1 MIGRTQIRNL
11 ATLGLVFVGL
21 HASSL
26 HAIADERATDRVE
39 FVRDIQPL
47 LQKKCAS
54 CHGESMAKSG
64 LRLDVKSAA
73 LAGGDSGLVIVPND
87 SAKSALLERVSS
99 QGDDRMPPEGDP
111 LSPAQVDLIKRWIDQ
126 GADWPDGV
134 DRAKIVDKY
143 DWWSLKPVVRSAI
156 PQVIDPRTG
165 LQPESA
171 IDAFILD
178 KLRAK
183 GLSPSPEADRRTLAR
198 RLYFDLIGLPPS
210 PEEMAAFID
219 DPDPNSYPKLVDR
232 LLESPHY
239 GERWA
244 RHWLDVVHYG
254 DTHGYDKDQPRPN
267 AWPYRD
273 YVIRS
278 LNRDKRYSQFV
289 EEQIAG
295 DILAPGTEDGFT
307 ATGFI
312 SAGPWDFIG
321 HIEVPESKTDGMIA
335 RMLDRDDM
343 VTNTCN
349 TFVSLTVQC
358 ARCHNHKFDPVTQ
371 EDYYRLQAVF
381 AALDRADR
389 AYDNDPNV
397 ANERTTLTAQQQKLQ
412 SIQQQLNAKVVQL
425 GGERLR
431 QLDQLISV
439 AAQKGNHP
447 LVAQFGYHSQIEA
460 HSAQLKW
467 VQVDL
472 GGTKAPASI
481 QLVGCHDDFN
491 QIGSGFGFPVRFKV
505 EMSDDENF
513 RNGVTAIADY
523 TAQDFANPGIKPLT
537 FAVEGKSGRFVR
549 VTATKLATRQND
561 FIFALAELSV
571 IDETGRNLALGQ
583 TVRGLDS
590 IEAAPRWRQ
599 SNLVDGYYMGVAV
612 ASEASI
618 ADLKRQR
625 DELMSVVVDPATR
638 QALAETADSLAKVAE
653 SLKMLPAPSRVY
665 SGMVHTGSGSFVG
678 TGALGGKPRVIRVLA
693 RGNVTSP
700 QKEVGPGRVPLS
712 HSDSGEFNLPAGHSE
727 GERRVAMAQWIT
739 SSNNPLTW
747 RSIVNRVWLYHFGRG
762 IVDSPNDFGRMGQ
775 QPSHPE
781 LLDWLATE
789 FRDGDQSLK
798 QLHRM
803 IVNSRTYRQVSSI
816 EEANLA
822 SSGDVTSNSAVAIDS
837 SNLYLWRMNRR
848 KLEAEAVRDAAL
860 AVAGKLNR
868 QLGGPAFQDFVVE
881 KPEHSPH
888 YEYQLHDSEDV
899 RIHRRSIYRFLVRS
913 QPQPFMTTLDC
924 ADPSMS
930 VDKRNETVTALQAL
944 ALLNNRLMLTMAK
957 YLAQRVEAA
966 ESGLS
971 RQVEYAF
978 RLTVSRSPTSDE
990 LDELTGYART
1000 HGLAGVCRLLMN
1012 LNEFVFVD

>member
-1 MIGRTQIRNL
+1 M
-11 ATLGLVFVGL
+11 GLVVLAG
-21 HASSL
+21 
-26 HAIADERATDRVE
+26 IALSATGFADDRTKDRVE

-47 LQKKCAS
+47 LLKNCAS
-54 CHGESMAKSG
+54 CHGEETAKSG

-73 LAGGDSGLVIVPND
+73 LIGGDSGPVIAPKD
-87 SAKSALLERVSS
+87 SSKSALVERISS
-99 QGDDRMPPEGDP
+99 QADDRMPPEGDP
-111 LSPAQVDLIKRWIDQ
+111 LSPGQIDLIKRWIDQ
-126 GADWPDGV
+126 GDDWPDGV

-143 DWWSLKPVVRSAI
+143 DWWSLKPVVRPDL

-165 LQPESA
+165 RQPESA
-171 IDAFILD
+171 IDAFILA
-178 KLRAK
+178 KLREK
-183 GLSPSPEADRRTLAR
+183 GLPPSPEADRRTLAR
-198 RLYFDLIGLPPS
+198 RLYFDLIGLPPTPDELAS
-210 PEEMAAFID
+210 FVD
-219 DPDPNSYPKLVDR
+219 DPDPNAYAKLVDR

-273 YVIRS
+273 YVIRA
-278 LNRDKRYSQFV
+278 LNSDKRYSRFV

-295 DILAPGTEDGFT
+295 DILAPGTEDGLT

-349 TFVSLTVQC
+349 TFISLTVQC
-358 ARCHNHKFDPVTQ
+358 ARCHNHKFDPVNQ

-389 AYDNDPNV
+389 TYDNDPGI
-397 ANERTTLTAQQQKLQ
+397 AQARATLMTQQQKLQ
-412 SIQQQLNAKVVQL
+412 SVQQQLNAKVAQL
-425 GGERLR
+425 GGEKLR
-431 QLDQLISV
+431 QLDQLI
-439 AAQKGNHP
+439 AAAGNKGSHP
-447 LVAQFGYHSQIEA
+447 LAAQFGYHSQIEPNA
-460 HSAQLKW
+460 TQLKW

-472 GGTKAPASI
+472 GGTKSLASI

-491 QIGSGFGFPVRFKV
+491 QIGAGFGFPVRFKV
-505 EMSDDENF
+505 EMSDDERFQNQ
-513 RNGVTAIADY
+513 VTLIADY
-523 TAQDFANPGIKPLT
+523 SGQDFPNPGIKPLT
-537 FAVEGKSGRFVR
+537 ISVARKSGRFVR
-549 VTATKLATRQND
+549 VTATKLAARQND

-571 IDETGRNLALGQ
+571 FDETGRNVALGQ

-599 SNLVDGYYMGVAV
+599 SNLVDGYYLGVPAV
-612 ASEASI
+612 AETSI

-625 DELMSVVVDPATR
+625 DDFLLEVVDAATR
-638 QALAETADSLAKVAE
+638 QALAETAASLAALAE
-653 SLKMLPAPSRVY
+653 SLTKLPAPSRVY
-665 SGMVHTGSGSFVG
+665 SGMIHTGSGSFVG
-678 TGALGGKPRVIRVLA
+678 TGASGGKPRVIRLLA

-712 HSDSGEFNLPAGHSE
+712 RTEAGEFDLPPDHTE
-727 GERRVAMAQWIT
+727 GQRRVALAQWIT
-739 SSNNPLTW
+739 RNDNPLTW
-747 RSIVNRVWLYHFGRG
+747 RSIVNRVWQYHFGRG

-781 LLDWLATE
+781 LLDWLAVE
-789 FRDGDQSLK
+789 FRDNGQSLK
-798 QLHRM
+798 QLHRL
-803 IVNSRTYRQVSSI
+803 IVNSRTYKQVS
-816 EEANLA
+816 
-822 SSGDVTSNSAVAIDS
+822 VTDETSAVTQKVAAEQSAAAVDS
-837 SNLYLWRMNRR
+837 SNIYLWRMNRR

-888 YEYQLHDSEDV
+888 YEYQLHDPEDV
-899 RIHRRSIYRFLVRS
+899 RIHRRSVYRFLVRS

-957 YLAQRVEAA
+957 YLAQRVESI
-966 ESGLS
+966 ESDVT
-971 RQVEYAF
+971 RQIDYAC
-978 RLTVSRSPTSDE
+978 RLTLARSPTSDE
-990 LDELTGYART
+990 LEDLTIYART
-1000 HGLAGVCRLLMN
+1000 HGMVGVCRLLMN